1 MKKSISCVASLLL
14 CCSSLAW
21 GADKT
26 SHDKDSIAMHKSISE
41 VVVYA
46 QRSTVQVTPEKR
58 IIHIGSSAIAS
69 SGSAYS
75 VLKNLPGIIINSDG
89 SVFMNGKSGVKM
101 LIDGK
106 SSYLEG
112 NELVSYLMSLPASS
126 LDKVELIT
134 RPSAK
139 YEASGNAGIIDICTK
154 RNNQTGLS
162 LNVQGNYE
170 QGKYGRTNDNLSFN
184 YRRDKLNLSGMYGYY
199 RGRDFNDLTITRDYP
214 ETATEKALVFD
225 QDSYR
230 RRSDYSHYFNFG
242 MDYYVTPKTTF
253 GIALKGNVSDRTEHG
268 SLSSAFH
275 APAAPNDSTIRSL
288 TDNDEKRKN
297 FTASLS
303 FQHKI
308 DSLGKA
314 VSASVDGLYYSLKE
328 DQWHND
334 IVAIPSVKNAESV
347 SKAFKDGTIKMVSG
361 RTDLMWPVSDK
372 LRFESG
378 AKSDFVRI
386 DNTSDYADLAGL
398 QWVADQTLSSSFYYR
413 ENINALYAT
422 AKIQKG
428 AVVAEAGVRAENTNI
443 KLTSFSQ
450 SYTDLFPNLSVSWQ
464 LPHNNSLNFTYGK
477 RVDRPNYRYLNPF
490 VYIFDT
496 YTYEQGNTN
505 LKPQF
510 TDRFDVIY
518 LIRRNY
524 RFGLFYTDTRQAI
537 IKSYNVQPGSRRVY
551 VMPTNMASYRS
562 YGVQSDIGQISV
574 ARWFQTGMHMEL
586 TQNDYKWEENQIF
599 LRNRKLTFQV
609 GIQNKIRLPWGCS
622 AEVSGFYNSEMA
634 YGQVNVLPVWQLSG
648 GIQKNLCKG
657 NATLSIFSN
666 DWFNSN
672 RTRVKG
678 DFNGTYA
685 TTDEFQDR
693 CIVGISFTYRFK
705 KGEGAKESK
714 SGKSFYDSKRINL

>member
-1 MKKSISCVASLLL
+1 MKKIISLPAVLLFC
-14 CCSSLAW
+14 CCSLAL
-21 GADKT
+21 GTGKAIL
-26 SHDKDSIAMHKSISE
+26 DKDSVSMHKSISE

-46 QRSTVQVTPEKR
+46 QRPTVQVSSAKTV
-58 IIHIGSSAIAS
+58 IHIGSSPITS
-69 SGSAYS
+69 SGNAYS

-106 SSYLEG
+106 SVYLEG
-112 NELVSYLMSLPASS
+112 AELVNYLMSLPASS
-126 LDKVELIT
+126 LDKVELVT
-134 RPSAK
+134 HPSAK

-154 RNNQTGLS
+154 RNNQIGLS
-162 LNVQGNYE
+162 LNMHGNYE
-170 QGKYGRTNDNLSFN
+170 QGKYGRTNDNISFT
-184 YRRDKLNLSGMYGYY
+184 YRRDKLNFSSMYGYF
-199 RGRDFNDLTITRDYP
+199 RGRDFNDLTIARHYP
-214 ETATEKALVFD
+214 ETATEKAMVFD

-230 RRSDYSHYFNFG
+230 RRSDYSHYFSFG
-242 MDYYVTPKTTF
+242 MDYYATPKTTF
-253 GIALKGNVSDRTEHG
+253 GIVLKGNVSDRTENG

-275 APAAPNDSTIRSL
+275 APAALNDSTIRSL
-288 TDNDEKRKN
+288 TDNGERRKN
-297 FTASLS
+297 FTSSLN

-308 DSLGKA
+308 DSLGKEIF
-314 VSASVDGLYYSLKE
+314 ASVDGLYYSVKE

-334 IVAIPSVKNAESV
+334 IVTIPSVKSSELV

-361 RTDLMWPVSDK
+361 RTDLTWPVSEK
-372 LRFESG
+372 LRFEAG

-386 DNTSDYADLAGL
+386 DNTSDYANLNDS
-398 QWVADQTLSSSFYYR
+398 QWVFDNILSSTFYYR

-428 AVVAEAGVRAENTNI
+428 IFVAEAGIRAENTNI
-443 KLTSFSQ
+443 KVTSFSQ
-450 SYTDLFPNLSVSWQ
+450 SYIDLFPNLSVSW
-464 LPHNNSLNFTYGK
+464 LMKHNNSLNFIYGK

-510 TDRFDVIY
+510 TDRFDVAY
-518 LIRRNY
+518 LIRKNY
-524 RFGLFYTDTRQAI
+524 RFGLFCTETKQAI
-537 IKSYNVQPGSRRVY
+537 IKSYSLQPGSRRVY

-562 YGVQSDIGQISV
+562 YGFQGDIGQISV
-574 ARWFQTGMHMEL
+574 ARWFQSGMHLEL
-586 TQNDYKWEENQIF
+586 TQNDYKWEENEIF
-599 LRNRKLTFQV
+599 LRNRKFTFQV
-609 GIQNKIRLPWGCS
+609 GAQNKIRLPWGCS

-657 NATLSIFSN
+657 NATLGIFSN
-666 DWFNSN
+666 DWFKSN

-678 DFNGTYA
+678 NFSGTYA

-693 CIVGISFTYRFK
+693 CMVGISFTYRFK
-705 KGEGAKESK
+705 KGIGTKESK

>member
-1 MKKSISCVASLLL
+1 MKKSISFVASLLL
-14 CCSSLAW
+14 CCSSFVW
-21 GADKT
+21 GTDKT
-26 SHDKDSIAMHKSISE
+26 DQKKDSIAMHKSISE

-58 IIHIGSSAIAS
+58 VIHIGSSPIAS
-69 SGSAYS
+69 SGNAYS
-75 VLKNLPGIIINSDG
+75 VLKNLPGIIVNSDG
-89 SVFMNGKSGVKM
+89 SVFLNGKSGVKV

-112 NELVSYLMSLPASS
+112 TELVNYLMSLPASS
-126 LDKVELIT
+126 LDKVELVT

-139 YEASGNAGIIDICTK
+139 YEASGNAGIIDICIK
-154 RNNQTGLS
+154 RNNQSGFS
-162 LNVQGNYE
+162 LNVHGNYE
-170 QGKYGRTNDNLSFN
+170 QGKYGRTNDNLSFT

-199 RGRDFNDLTITRDYP
+199 RGHDFNDLTIARYYP
-214 ETATEKALVFD
+214 ETATEQAMVFD

-230 RRSDYSHYFNFG
+230 RRSDYSHYANFS
-242 MDYYVTPKTTF
+242 MDYYATPKTTF
-253 GIALKGNVSDRTEHG
+253 GIALKGNISDRTENG
-268 SLSSAFH
+268 SISSLFH
-275 APAAPNDSTIRSL
+275 APAAQADSTLRSL
-288 TDNDEKRKN
+288 TDNGEKRKN
-297 FTASLS
+297 FTLSLT

-308 DSLGKA
+308 DSLGKT
-314 VSASVDGLYYSLKE
+314 VSASVDGLYYSVEE

-334 IVAIPSVKNAESV
+334 RVTIPSMRNTEST
-347 SKAFKDGTIKMVSG
+347 SKAFKDGTIKMISG
-361 RTDLMWPVSDK
+361 RTDLTWPVSDK
-372 LRFESG
+372 LRFEAG
-378 AKSDFVRI
+378 AKSDFVHI
-386 DNTSDYADLAGL
+386 DNRSDYANLVGS
-398 QWVADQTLSSSFYYR
+398 QWVADKSLSSTFYYR

-422 AKIQKG
+422 AKMQKG
-428 AVVAEAGVRAENTNI
+428 AMAAEAGVRVENTNI

-450 SYTDLFPNLSVSWQ
+450 SYTDLFPNLSLTCQ

-510 TDRFDVIY
+510 TDRFDLAY
-518 LIRRNY
+518 LIRKNY

-537 IKSYNVQPGSRRVY
+537 IKSYTVQPGSRRVY
-551 VMPTNMASYRS
+551 VMPTNMVSYRS
-562 YGVQSDIGQISV
+562 YGLQGDIGQLSV
-574 ARWFQTGMHMEL
+574 ARWFQSGMHLEL
-586 TQNDYKWEENQIF
+586 TQNNYKWEENEIF
-599 LRNRKLTFQV
+599 LRNRKLTFQI
-609 GIQNKIRLPWGCS
+609 GIQNKIRLPWGCT

-634 YGQVNVLPVWQLSG
+634 YGQVMVLPVWQLSG

-678 DFNGTYA
+678 NFSGTYA
-685 TTDEFQDR
+685 TTDDFQDR

-714 SGKSFYDSKRINL
+714 SDKSFYDSKRINL

>member
-1 MKKSISCVASLLL
+1 
-14 CCSSLAW
+14 
-21 GADKT
+21 
-26 SHDKDSIAMHKSISE
+26 MHKSISE
-41 VVVYA
+41 VVIYA

-58 IIHIGSSAIAS
+58 VIHLGSSPITS
-69 SGSAYS
+69 SGNAYS

-89 SVFMNGKSGVKM
+89 SVFMNGKSGVKV

-154 RNNQTGLS
+154 RNSQSGFS
-162 LNVQGNYE
+162 LNFQGNYE
-170 QGKYGRTNDNLSFN
+170 QGKYGRTNDNLSFG
-184 YRRDKLNLSGMYGYY
+184 YRRNKLNLSGMYGYY
-199 RGRDFNDLTITRDYP
+199 RGCDFNDLTIARHYSA
-214 ETATEKALVFD
+214 TATERPMVFD

-230 RRSDYSHYFNFG
+230 RRSDYSHYFHFG
-242 MDYYVTPKTTF
+242 MDYYATPKTTF
-253 GIALKGNVSDRTEHG
+253 GIALKGNVSARTENG
-268 SLSSAFH
+268 SLHSAFH
-275 APAAPNDSTIRSL
+275 VPAASADSTIRSL
-288 TDNDEKRKN
+288 TDNEEKRKN
-297 FTASLS
+297 FTASLT

-334 IVAIPSVKNAESV
+334 IVAIPSVKERESA

-361 RTDLMWPVSDK
+361 RTDVTWPVSDK
-372 LRFESG
+372 LRFEAG

-386 DNTSDYADLAGL
+386 DNRSDYANLAGS
-398 QWVADQTLSSSFYYR
+398 QWVADKVLSSSFYYR

-422 AKIQKG
+422 ARMQKG
-428 AVVAEAGVRAENTNI
+428 ALVAEAGVRAENTNI

-450 SYTDLFPNLSVSWQ
+450 SYTDLFPNLSLTWQ
-464 LPHNNSLNFTYGK
+464 LPHSNALNFAYGK
-477 RVDRPNYRYLNPF
+477 RVDWPNYRYLNPF
-490 VYIFDT
+490 VYIFDP

-510 TDRFDVIY
+510 TNRFDLAYI
-518 LIRRNY
+518 IRKNY
-524 RFGLFYTDTRQAI
+524 RFGLFYTDTKQAI
-537 IKSYNVQPGSRRVY
+537 IKSYSVQSGSRRVY
-551 VMPTNMASYRS
+551 VMPTNMASYCS
-562 YGVQSDIGQISV
+562 YGLQGDIGQISV
-574 ARWFQTGMHMEL
+574 ARWFQSGMHLEL
-586 TQNDYKWEENQIF
+586 TQNNYKWEENELF

-609 GIQNKIRLPWGCS
+609 GIQNKIRLPWGCA
-622 AEVSGFYNSEMA
+622 AEVSGFYNSKMA
-634 YGQVNVLPVWQLSG
+634 YGQVMVLPVWQLSG
-648 GIQKNLCKG
+648 GMQKTLFKG

-672 RTRVKG
+672 RTRVRVNFS
-678 DFNGTYA
+678 DTYA
-685 TTDEFQDR
+685 TTDEFKDR

-705 KGEGAKESK
+705 KGLGAKESK
-714 SGKSFYDSKRINL
+714 GDKSFYDSKRINL